1 MKTMEY
7 NSRFL
12 ENTSIFTTAEED
24 YLESLANEYS
34 IDQLLRNR
42 RQYENRTVDYAYVSG
57 KIEGNQYSR
66 KGAAMLLQYGFTE
79 AGRTYQ
85 DAAMLVNLRDAFA
98 AVMKNAG
105 GNITD
110 VLSKHYVQA
119 VHSQVAAQL
128 LRTEARGQVRRR
140 PVAISGSG
148 YLPLTSPCA
157 LEYAFEKMLE
167 TAGKITRPFS
177 QAVYVHCNLAYL
189 QYFEDGNKR
198 TSRLMQTAILAAHQL
213 TPIFLQEKSI
223 PDYLTSVLHYY
234 ETGDYTLYKRLF
246 LKEYKHTI
254 EELQGKAPE
263 QLLAEKRALERIRG
277 SRR

>member
-1 MKTMEY
+1 MEY
-7 NSRFL
+7 NSRLL

-24 YLESLANEYS
+24 YLETLANEYS

-42 RQYENRTVDYAYVSG
+42 RQYENCAIDYAYVSG

-98 AVMKNAG
+98 AVMKNG
-105 GNITD
+105 VGNITD

-140 PVAISGSG
+140 PVAIAESG
-148 YLPLTSPCA
+148 YIPLASPCA
-157 LEYAFEKMLE
+157 LEHAFEKMLE

-177 QAVYVHCNLAYL
+177 QAVYVHCNLAYIPSTL
-189 QYFEDGNKR
+189 KTG
-198 TSRLMQTAILAAHQL
+198 TSAH
-213 TPIFLQEKSI
+213 P
-223 PDYLTSVLHYY
+223 
-234 ETGDYTLYKRLF
+234 
-246 LKEYKHTI
+246 
-254 EELQGKAPE
+254 A
-263 QLLAEKRALERIRG
+263 
-277 SRR
+277 

>member
-110 VLSKHYVQA
+110 VLSKHYVQ
-119 VHSQVAAQL
+119 VKEPQFF
-128 LRTEARGQVRRR
+128 
-140 PVAISGSG
+140 
-148 YLPLTSPCA
+148 PL
-157 LEYAFEKMLE
+157 
-167 TAGKITRPFS
+167 
-177 QAVYVHCNLAYL
+177 
-189 QYFEDGNKR
+189 
-198 TSRLMQTAILAAHQL
+198 
-213 TPIFLQEKSI
+213 
-223 PDYLTSVLHYY
+223 
-234 ETGDYTLYKRLF
+234 
-246 LKEYKHTI
+246 
-254 EELQGKAPE
+254 
-263 QLLAEKRALERIRG
+263 
-277 SRR
+277 

>member
-42 RQYENRTVDYAYVSG
+42 RQYENCAIDYAYVSG

-110 VLSKHYVQA
+110 VLSKH
-119 VHSQVAAQL
+119 
-128 LRTEARGQVRRR
+128 
-140 PVAISGSG
+140 
-148 YLPLTSPCA
+148 
-157 LEYAFEKMLE
+157 
-167 TAGKITRPFS
+167 
-177 QAVYVHCNLAYL
+177 
-189 QYFEDGNKR
+189 
-198 TSRLMQTAILAAHQL
+198 
-213 TPIFLQEKSI
+213 
-223 PDYLTSVLHYY
+223 
-234 ETGDYTLYKRLF
+234 
-246 LKEYKHTI
+246 
-254 EELQGKAPE
+254 
-263 QLLAEKRALERIRG
+263 
-277 SRR
+277 